1 MTQLTPHFS
10 LEELTFTDH
19 REFDNTP
26 NESEIKNLK
35 RLAQFLEMVKELL
48 GNKPI
53 MINSGFR
60 SEALNRSLGSKD
72 SSQHRV
78 GCAADLRVPGM
89 TPDEVVKA
97 IIASSLP
104 FDQVIREF
112 CTPTGGG
119 WTHVSVP
126 NDPAGQPRRQAL
138 IIDKSGTRA
147 YS

>member
-10 LEELTFTDH
+10 LEELTFTEH
-19 REFDNTP
+19 REFSNEP
-26 NESEIKNLK
+26 NESETKNLE
-35 RLAQFLEMVKELL
+35 RLAQFLEMVKEQL
-48 GNKPI
+48 GGKSI

-60 SEALNRSLGSKD
+60 SESLNRSLGSKD

-78 GCAADLRVPGM
+78 GTAADLRVPGM

-97 IIASSLP
+97 IIASDLP

-112 CTPTGGG
+112 DR

-138 IIDKSGTRA
+138 IIDKSGTRV

>member
-10 LEELTFTDH
+10 LEELTFTEH
-19 REFDNTP
+19 REFENTP
-26 NESEIKNLK
+26 NESETKNLE
-35 RLAQFLEMVKELL
+35 RLAQFLEMVKEQL
-48 GNKPI
+48 GGKSI

-112 CTPTGGG
+112 DR

-138 IIDKSGTRA
+138 IIDKAGTRL

>member
-10 LEELTFTDH
+10 LEELTFTEH
-19 REFDNTP
+19 REFENTP
-26 NESEIKNLK
+26 NESETKNLE
-35 RLAQFLEMVKELL
+35 RLAQFLEMVKEQL
-48 GNKPI
+48 GDKSI

-78 GCAADLRVPGM
+78 GTAADLRVPGM

-112 CTPTGGG
+112 DR

>member
-10 LEELTFTDH
+10 LEELTFTEH
-19 REFDNTP
+19 REFDNIP

-35 RLAQFLEMVKELL
+35 RLAQFLEMVKEQLD
-48 GNKPI
+48 NKPI

-97 IIASSLP
+97 IIASGLP

-112 CTPTGGG
+112 DR

-138 IIDKSGTRA
+138 IIDKAGTRL